1 MDDDDLTPVITS
13 CRVSFKTEKGGPNQ
27 TGVTRNSMLFQKS
40 ITIGY

>member
-1 MDDDDLTPVITS
+1 MDVNDLTPVITS

-40 ITIGY
+40 ITIRY